1 MSTAPATAVTATG
14 APKSRELVLRIVSAA
29 VLIPLLIGLIALGG
43 RAFDVLVA
51 VVAALSVFEVCAMA
65 MRPLPP
71 VAMLAVVSA
80 ALLPLCAPFG
90 LHLFTA
96 LAVLLLICVFGGL
109 QAGLWGKGDLAA
121 GVARVPW
128 LVFSLAYAA
137 LPLALVAQLR
147 GFSGGDWWVV
157 LLLSIT
163 WMNDTGAYF
172 AGRAF
177 GRHRLMPRVSP
188 SKTWEGFAG
197 GLLFS
202 LGAAFAVRAIGF
214 PGLTVPDCLFLGVAA
229 GIVGPSGDL
238 AESSLKRSF
247 GVKDSGKVLPGHGG
261 ILDRIDALLFT
272 APLVY
277 FFALATQR
285 GVR

>member
-1 MSTAPATAVTATG
+1 
-14 APKSRELVLRIVSAA
+14 
-29 VLIPLLIGLIALGG
+29 
-43 RAFDVLVA
+43 
-51 VVAALSVFEVCAMA
+51 
-65 MRPLPP
+65 
-71 VAMLAVVSA
+71 
-80 ALLPLCAPFG
+80 
-90 LHLFTA
+90 
-96 LAVLLLICVFGGL
+96 
-109 QAGLWGKGDLAA
+109 
-121 GVARVPW
+121 VPW
-128 LVFSLAYAA
+128 LIFSVVYVG
-137 LPLALVAQLR
+137 LPLALVAELR
-147 GFSGGDWWVV
+147 GFSSGAWWVV

-177 GRHRLMPRVSP
+177 GRHKLLPRVSP

-202 LGAAFAVRAIGF
+202 LGAAFAVRAVGF
-214 PGLTVPDCLFLGVAA
+214 PALTVADCLFLGGAA
-229 GIVGPSGDL
+229 GILGPSGDL

-285 GVR
+285 GAR